1 MSTALSLAKF
11 KRLACIL
18 AIPAALFF
26 AGTIHAENFTLEEGK
41 SLIDAEE
48 FEQAR
53 DVLLKVVDSEPENAQ
68 ANFLLCKVYLIL
80 GDHDNS
86 IKHGKKAVKLDD
98 SVSDYHLWLGR
109 AHGRQAQEGSKLKAI
124 FRANR
129 ARKEFEKAVALDS
142 ASIQAR
148 FDLAQYLVMA
158 PGIAGG
164 DKRKAEHHIEILQEM
179 DSLYGA
185 IAWASYWEARDDTS
199 KTESYLREASR
210 LDTTLLHWP
219 TYQWG
224 YYLQRQRKY
233 DQAVEVFENLLEKY
247 PEETLALY
255 QIGRTYVF
263 AEDSLDRAERCFKR
277 YLEVEPRKNTPDWA
291 AAHWRL
297 GMVYELKG
305 ELDLAIA
312 ELEEAL
318 RLDPE
323 NKEYQKRLKTVQRKK
338 REP

>member
-1 MSTALSLAKF
+1 MSTSLPHRELKKLALILGICFSL
-11 KRLACIL
+11 LL
-18 AIPAALFF
+18 T
-26 AGTIHAENFTLEEGK
+26 GTIHAENVTLEEGRR
-41 SLIDAEE
+41 LIDQEE
-48 FEQAR
+48 FEQAK
-53 DVLLKVVDSEPENAQ
+53 DVLLKVVETEPENAE

-80 GDHDNS
+80 EDHDGS
-86 IKHGKKAVKLDD
+86 IKYGKKAVELDD

-109 AHGRQAQEGSKLKAI
+109 AHGRQAQKGSQLKAI

-129 ARKEFEKAVALDS
+129 AKKEFEKAVALDS

-164 DKRKAEHHIEILQEM
+164 DKRKAGHHIEILQGM

-185 IAWASYWEARDDTS
+185 IAWASYWETRKDTA
-199 KTESYLREASR
+199 KTESYLKEAAR

-224 YYLQRQRKY
+224 YYLQRQKKY

-247 PEETLALY
+247 PDETLALY
-255 QIGRTYVF
+255 QIGRTYIF
-263 AEDSLDRAERCFKR
+263 AKDSLDRAEGCFKR

-297 GMVYELKG
+297 GMVYELKEEW
-305 ELDLAIA
+305 ELAAA

-318 RLDPE
+318 RLDPGNE
-323 NKEYQKRLKTVQRKK
+323 EYERALKRVQKK
-338 REP
+338 RK